1 MKTMNILRSF
11 AAIFAVSALMAAS
24 CDNPTPDGPDVPDSL
39 KPEFPALVEKNDVT
53 PGDVLTLTFQANMD
67 WTVTVPSAT
76 FQWFWIQDGSFKAEK
91 VSGKVAEGQKETVTV
106 QIGVSET
113 EEFDM
118 NRSCDVTLT
127 MGGESKVIAKYMRPA
142 KNRSISVYAAE
153 VEGGELVADENGAY
167 VYQTTEAS
175 SLDLVWSAST
185 ADFRMPV
192 KVDANCQWLVE
203 TPEWL
208 DVQAPENTVGT
219 VELVFTG
226 ASIEE
231 ASGTIAF
238 MAGGAVL
245 KEMNVTVPG
254 CGEVDV
260 YAAQIDE
267 DGEFMFA
274 EDGGYL
280 YTTDPVEA
288 VTLVWPGSDYRLPV
302 MVDAKCDWTLELP
315 EWLEVRYAEEA
326 PAVNA
331 GIVEFTLMGNP
342 MNYPL
347 EDTTGDVVFKFKGQ
361 IVYQLAVTIPG
372 CKDRFS
378 YGVDMGLAQWEFS
391 ATGELMTSLGFQE
404 LPATAWISGTHKAA
418 AIVVEMKDG
427 KKVSENPDWITMDVQ
442 AYVQGAEVLQNRS
455 ITLTVNDNSDQERTA
470 VLLFCKEGTADGFF
484 AADGSLVSEM
494 QKYTV
499 NIIQHGSDMDYV
511 TMISSE
517 ETMNSAGAMFAVS
530 ENPRLTG
537 WFGETDYRYTLTY
550 SNVYA
555 SDNAYMSFAKP
566 YASYK
571 VFNSMRKDMT
581 ESADFWLKFVPIS
594 DENNGGVINMYM
606 DMTPAD
612 KKDTGYVVFYDADG
626 SVLAI
631 IECIFDPEVV
641 VEDEIVVEFTAE
653 AAQYATMVGASL
665 EHLTE
670 GAIFDQFSDG
680 MYTVYHLTYKMEGM
694 PLKVKIPSKIK
705 KHNVNPY
712 FYRTFFKVNNLV
724 YDEYFGPNDL
734 LGEVELDNESAVEI
748 YMNRPDTVTQIGGV
762 ELPENVYRSVINFV
776 DKSDTVVFVL
786 VCTLDLSE

>member
-1 MKTMNILRSF
+1 MKTMNIIRSF

-24 CDNPTPDGPDVPDSL
+24 CDNPTPDGPDTPDVV
-39 KPEFPALVEKNDVT
+39 KPEFPTLVQNNEVA
-53 PGDVLTLTFQANMD
+53 PGEVLTLTFQANMD

-106 QIGVSET
+106 QIGVSDT

-142 KNRSISVYAAE
+142 KNRTISVYAAA

-167 VYQTTEAS
+167 VYGTAEAA

-208 DVQAPENTVGT
+208 DVQAPENTEGT
-219 VELVFTG
+219 VELVFVG
-226 ASIEE
+226 ASVE
-231 ASGTIAF
+231 AAAGTIAF
-238 MAGGAVL
+238 KAGDAVL
-245 KEMNVTVPG
+245 KELNVTVPG
-254 CGEVDV
+254 CGDVEV
-260 YAAQIDE
+260 YAAQIGE

-274 EDGGYL
+274 DDGGYL

-302 MVDAKCDWTLELP
+302 MVDAKCDWTVELP
-315 EWLEVRYAEEA
+315 EWLEVRFAEDA

-342 MNYPL
+342 MKYPL
-347 EDTTGDVVFKFKGQ
+347 EDTTGNIVFKFKGQ
-361 IVYQLAVTIPG
+361 TVHQIAVTIPG

-378 YGVDMGLAQWEFS
+378 FGVDMGLTEWEFNT
-391 ATGELMTSLGFQE
+391 TGQLMTSLGFQD
-404 LPATAWISGTHKAA
+404 LPATAWIKGTQTASVF
-418 AIVVEMKDG
+418 VVEMKDG
-427 KKVSENPDWITMDVQ
+427 KKVSENPEWITLDVQ
-442 AYVQGAEVLQNRS
+442 AYVQGEEVLQQRN
-455 ITLTVNDNSDQERTA
+455 ITLSVSENTAQERTA
-470 VLLFCKEGTADGFF
+470 LLLFSKDGEDDSFF
-484 AADGSLVSEM
+484 AADGSLNENMSAYAVSI
-494 QKYTV
+494 V
-499 NIIQHGSDMDYV
+499 QHGSDMDYV
-511 TMISSE
+511 TMIASESS
-517 ETMNSAGAMFAVS
+517 MNAGGATFVDS

-537 WFGETDYRYTLTY
+537 WFGDTEYRYLLTY

-555 SDNAYMSFAKP
+555 RDNAYMSFAKP

-571 VFNSMRKDMT
+571 VFNGTRKDVT
-581 ESADFWLKFVPIS
+581 STSDFWLRFTPTS
-594 DENNGGVINMYM
+594 EENNGGVIDMYM
-606 DMTPAD
+606 DMTPSE
-612 KKDTGYVVFYDADG
+612 KKETGYVVFYDADE

-631 IECIFDPEVV
+631 IECVFDPEVV
-641 VEDEIVVEFTAE
+641 VEDVVVEFTAE
-653 AAQYATMVGASL
+653 AAQYASMVGASL
-665 EHLTE
+665 EHLKE
-670 GAIFDQFSDG
+670 GPLFDQFSDG
-680 MYTVYHLTYKMEGM
+680 MYTVYHLTYRMEGM
-694 PLKVKIPSKIK
+694 PLKVKIPATVK

-712 FYRTFFKVNNLV
+712 AYRTFFKVNNLV
-724 YDEYFGPNDL
+724 YDEYFGPSDL
-734 LGEVELDNESAVEI
+734 LGEVEVDNEGAVEI
-748 YMNRPDTVTQIGGV
+748 YMNRPDTNVQIGGE
-762 ELPENVYRSVINFV
+762 ELPANVYRSVINFV
-776 DKSDTVVFVL
+776 DRSDTVVFVL